1 MKAIRV
7 SEFGP
12 PSVLKLLDVPS
23 PTPGPNEVLVRVKAV
38 GVNPVDTYIRDGAY
52 RKTLTPPY
60 TPGSDAG
67 GVVEAVGA
75 EVKAFKPGD
84 RVYTSGT
91 TAGGFNGAYAE
102 LAVSRVDQVHRLP
115 E

>member
-23 PTPGPNEVLVRVKAV
+23 PTPGAGEVLVRVKAV

-75 EVKAFKPGD
+75 DVKAFKPGD
-84 RVYTSGT
+84 RVYTQGASG
-91 TAGGFNGAYAE
+91 GYAE
-102 LAVSRVDQVHRLP
+102 LLVCDQSQAHPLP
-115 E
+115 ARM